1 MKKTI
6 SILLA
11 LVLIL
16 SLSVSAFAETE
27 KYEDVSKVTITKN
40 YIITGGQ
47 SPAETFKFTIEAVS
61 VTDAKEGVTKDNM
74 PMPTIPADTVAFEKL
89 TANSSKGFDV
99 TLPSYADCGVG
110 IYTYKI
116 SETAGT
122 TGGVTYNETPLF
134 LKVTVI
140 EQDGILVRVA
150 AVHKGTVDGT
160 KTKEVDNEYDPGTL
174 AIKKTVTGNLGDK
187 TKFFKFTVTLTGEEG
202 KTYYPELFTV
212 SGGSYAGN
220 PATGALVMGDNIFYL
235 KHGETVTI
243 GNLPSGVTYKVVE
256 DTPADY
262 TLTEKTGDIG
272 TITKDGCTAEFV
284 NDKGTIVDTGISLES
299 APFIALF
306 AIAALGMFV
315 LLGKKRFN

>member
-16 SLSVSAFAETE
+16 SLSVTAFADEN
-27 KYEDVSKVTITKN
+27 YQDVSEVTITKN

-74 PMPTIPADTVAFEKL
+74 PMPTIPADTVAFVKL
-89 TANSSKGFDV
+89 TANNSKTFNV
-99 TLPSYADCGVG
+99 TLPDYADSGVG

-116 SETAGT
+116 TETAGNT
-122 TGGVTYNETPLF
+122 AGVTYNETPLF
-134 LKVTVI
+134 LKITVI
-140 EQDGILVRVA
+140 EQDGKLVRVA
-150 AVHKGTVDGT
+150 AVRKGTAEGT
-160 KTKEVDNEYDPGTL
+160 KTNVVDNEYDPGTL
-174 AIKKTVTGNLGDK
+174 AIKKTVTGKLGDK

-212 SGGSYAGN
+212 SGGSYTSN
-220 PATGALVMGDNIFYL
+220 PKTGELQMGANVFYL

-243 GNLPSGVTYKVVE
+243 GNLPAGTSYTVAEEKYT
-256 DTPADY
+256 DY
-262 TLTEKTGDIG
+262 TTSKNGDTG
-272 TITKDGCTAEFV
+272 TITKDGATAEFV
-284 NDKGTIVDTGISLES
+284 NDKGTIVDTGISLDS

-306 AIAALGMFV
+306 AVAALGMFV